1 MLFRRNKVSDLE
13 RRLAELEKRTADL
26 ERVAPSEFSLTHYN
40 VLADQYASNLQP
52 WFLYGGDVTDDE
64 RDQLLQKFYERDADG
79 VLVNKGWPNWAGLL
93 SPERQAAIEAQDANN
108 FAWGPR
114 SIKLW
119 EELEAANSDLITLA
133 ECDHYEDFWQGR
145 LNAAGYGSVW
155 RQRPR
160 EASRDGCLIGWR
172 DATFELIA
180 EGGCAV
186 GDSFGEQ
193 QQGRLDRTLLLALL
207 RFRRCPSERVL
218 IATTHLARN
227 PEKREQDLRRGYQYG
242 LLFRELLAF
251 AQAHDAVDVPCIIT
265 GDLNAQSVDDL
276 SGLTKAVAIAC
287 GGVEEVHP
295 IISCVQDAP
304 TPPTTKTDA
313 RCFRIDYVLYQST
326 KLRLIKVGAIPPL
339 LEPMPNERMPS
350 DHVPVSVKFAFRSPH
365 SQLEADARQWLNA
378 MSDAR
383 SVRPLSAAELRRA
396 FAFFDKDGSEIITP
410 IELAAGMQSLNYG
423 ASSNLSAQRVREAVR
438 EAASITS
445 DGLLDDDEDALAPDA
460 GGCGGGSDAAP
471 IRYDEFA
478 RAYMRRAYF
487 AESSSFIQLRIA
499 FTAFDMDGDGVL
511 TVSEFEDAMKRVAP
525 QEIDEV
531 AMQQLIRELDQ
542 NGDKIITVEEWL
554 DFCVKG
560 LAKIAGSDGNLWRK
574 AF

>member
-1 MLFRRNKVSDLE
+1 MVATSPTTSAISSSKSFTSE
-13 RRLAELEKRTADL
+13 MRTASFTTRAGRPRL
-26 ERVAPSEFSLTHYN
+26 HAPT
-40 VLADQYASNLQP
+40 
-52 WFLYGGDVTDDE
+52 
-64 RDQLLQKFYERDADG
+64 
-79 VLVNKGWPNWAGLL
+79 WAGLL

-227 PEKREQDLRRGYQYG
+227 PEKRELARCDLRRGVSVWPP
-242 LLFRELLAF
+242 LRELLAF

-438 EAASITS
+438 RPQASLRTASWMMMRMLLRRMREAAV
-445 DGLLDDDEDALAPDA
+445 EVV
-460 GGCGGGSDAAP
+460 
-471 IRYDEFA
+471 
-478 RAYMRRAYF
+478 MRRRYVTTSLREPTC
-487 AESSSFIQLRIA
+487 AERTLPNRHHSYNY
-499 FTAFDMDGDGVL
+499 VL
-511 TVSEFEDAMKRVAP
+511 PSPPLIWMVTVS
-525 QEIDEV
+525 
-531 AMQQLIRELDQ
+531 
-542 NGDKIITVEEWL
+542 
-554 DFCVKG
+554 
-560 LAKIAGSDGNLWRK
+560 
-574 AF
+574 